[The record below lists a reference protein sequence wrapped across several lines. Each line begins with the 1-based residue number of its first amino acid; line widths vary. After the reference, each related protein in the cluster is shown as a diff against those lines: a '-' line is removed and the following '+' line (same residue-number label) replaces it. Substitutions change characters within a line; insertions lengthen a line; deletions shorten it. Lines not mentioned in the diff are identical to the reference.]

1 MRTSWATLG
10 NCVAP
15 SVNPGRYL
23 VFTAMLFGFKGA
35 PLIMGRFAAMLARL
49 LQSLMPAD
57 EMQSQLYMGDPL
69 WILQGPR
76 WRRRENLAL
85 ILYMCGALGVKVAVS
100 QRVRWNR
107 CGLDRNAHGA
117 QAGRGSGGTFPS
129 RPKMMNEVKSTLESW
144 HNKGMVPLGE
154 ARAVTGKLS
163 GGVNILYAIISDF
176 GGRQNGK

>member
-85 ILYMCGALGVKVAVS
+85 ILYMCGALGVKL
-100 QRVRWNR
+100 QFRK
-107 CGLDRNAHGA
+107 GF
-117 QAGRGSGGTFPS
+117 GGTDAVWIGTRMELKLAEEVVVLSIP
-129 RPKMMNEVKSTLESW
+129 PKMMNEVKSTLESW